1 MGSGGGAGAIPGT
14 SPHEYLTNPWSW
26 LMDNAASGTRPGAP
40 IQTFNLMLDLD
51 DARTESGGNP
61 FTDLD
66 AYDPEG
72 ELAVMQTQVDLFKGV
87 VDGLDPP
94 ENWFDLFQKASSA
107 EGSIISDID
116 VSEIPAPNTIT
127 MSSVSIPLL
136 TAPEKVL
143 VSDIDVADFTVVSS
157 FVTLPTTVQV
167 IPPGISVG
175 GLVSAYADRQDPQFN
190 QGVSRLTAGRVDI
203 NGTDGNALMM
213 ALANMENQYNR
224 EKSAIN
230 EDLTWKAA
238 QIEFG
243 ACLQVALDY
252 TTKQLDIDLT
262 QYRSK
267 VAAGIR
273 KQELTVQASI
283 EDERLEFASGKQK
296 FDGDLAASSQDQSL
310 NFQSD
315 NEMRRLMVEEGIGKR
330 ELIQAARMERRRLV
344 VQSTMAT
351 MSMSVQFVADSV
363 KVMTGLRINSLELDR
378 ILVSVIM
385 DLEKTYIVTRQ
396 EQKSRNIE
404 FDVKDAMWDVELYA
418 EAGKYVSSIMG
429 SAPGS
434 TIAEMSK
441 FESALSGSLAGAA
454 VGAAVGAE
462 FGFKGGTGPVGAGT
476 GALIGGGIGAVAGL
490 V

>member
-1 MGSGGGAGAIPGT
+1 MGSGGGAGAIPGAA
-14 SPHEYLTNPWSW
+14 PHTYLTDPWSW
-26 LMDNAASGTRPGAP
+26 LATNGAVAGVRPATSGSWE
-40 IQTFNLMLDLD
+40 LMTDIN
-51 DARTESGGNP
+51 DARTDQGGNP

-72 ELAVMQTQVDLFKGV
+72 ELSAMQTQVDLFKGI

-116 VSEIPAPNTIT
+116 VSELPAPNTIT
-127 MSSVSIPLL
+127 VSSVNIPLL

-143 VSDIDVADFTVVSS
+143 VSDIDVVDFTVVSS

-175 GLVSAYADRQDPQFN
+175 GLVSAYADRQDPEFN

-243 ACLQVALDY
+243 AELQVALDY

-296 FDGDLAASSQDQSL
+296 FNGDLAAASQDQSL

-315 NEMRRLMVEEGIGKR
+315 NEMRRLMIEEGIGKR
-330 ELIQAARMERRRLV
+330 ELIQASRIERRRLV
-344 VQSTMAT
+344 VQSTIAT
-351 MSMSVQFVADSV
+351 MTLSTQFVADSV
-363 KVMTGLRINSLELDR
+363 KVMTGLRINSLELER
-378 ILVSVIM
+378 IVTSVIM
-385 DLEKTYIVTRQ
+385 DLEKTYVVTRQ

-418 EAGKYVSSIMG
+418 GAGKYISSIMG

-441 FESALSGSLAGAA
+441 FESALSGSLAGATA
-454 VGAAVGAE
+454 GATIGAQIGAA
-462 FGFKGGTGPVGAGT
+462 GGPIGAGA
-476 GALIGGGIGAVAGL
+476 GAAIGAGVGLVAGL